1 VCEILALIEAINTVI
16 PSRILLAL
24 LQPLLALLLIAG
36 EAQAEPFLIQDERSW
51 TIASSLDTAST
62 WNDRADEASGT
73 AQSSSDRDDDDHGF
87 GYLLPSREIVLVI
100 DQARLIES
108 SRTAYATAPPSH
120 RPCAAPPTGPPLV

>member
-1 VCEILALIEAINTVI
+1 MCEILALIEAINTVI

-51 TIASSLDTAST
+51 TIASSLDAAST
-62 WNDRADEASGT
+62 WSDRADEASGT

-100 DQARLIES
+100 GQAGLIQ
-108 SRTAYATAPPSH
+108 RRRAAYAPAPPSP
-120 RPCAAPPTGPPLV
+120 RPRAAPPPGPPRV